1 MQKNGNK
8 GQFNDSFCDFIGV
21 NHRFGFAHQSNHGC
35 IEVDMDVSGA
45 WITESRDHLQSSNN
59 DDPVDHGWH
68 ALDLKYHLY

>member
-45 WITESRDHLQSSNN
+45 WIEESRGHLPSSTAEAFL
-59 DDPVDHGWH
+59 PGY
-68 ALDLKYHLY
+68 LGQTCC